1 MRDREIEG
9 VRVKERERE
18 RERRREDK
26 MILVMFMPVHL
37 IRPAL
42 RLLEMV

>member
-1 MRDREIEG
+1 MR
-9 VRVKERERE
+9 ERESDRFRE

-37 IRPAL
+37 IRPAAL
-42 RLLEMV
+42 SLLEMV